1 MEKYLYGIDFGT
13 SNSALSILNIGSG
26 EIVNTFILPS
36 VLYFPKEEKRVLI
49 GHEAVE
55 KYVGDGMK
63 GRFIKSIKRVLSNKS
78 FQNTLING
86 VRYDLADLVSLILV
100 ELKKRADQ
108 FLGEE
113 VNSVILGRP
122 VFFDDDDQERDILAQ
137 KRLEMAA
144 KQAGFTTIHFQLEP
158 IAAAFT
164 YEKSLTEKQKVLVAD
179 LGGGTTDFTLIE
191 LDPAKHHST
200 DRRQDILGT
209 GGIYL
214 GGDAFDAAFMW
225 EKGTPHFGRGVK
237 YSTRPEQWL
246 DLPLS
251 LFLNIT
257 SWEKMIFFNST
268 KVLQDLKR
276 YYFQTKNNPKVK
288 NLIDLIEGNLGYS
301 IFREIEKVKIDLS
314 AQPLADFRFVPSG
327 IDEPVSEENFYA
339 IIAPDLQK
347 IEQYL
352 DRFLGEHEVDSVFLT
367 GGTSL
372 VPAVQQLFTK
382 RFGAEKIHSGDNFI
396 SVTKGLA
403 YSHYL
408 LN

>member
-13 SNSALSILNIGSG
+13 SNSALSILEISSG
-26 EIVNTFILPS
+26 EIVSTFILPS
-36 VLYFPKEEKRVLI
+36 VLYFPKGEKRVLI

-86 VRYDLADLVSLILV
+86 VRYDLSDLVSLILI
-100 ELKKRADQ
+100 ELKKRADAY
-108 FLGEE
+108 LGEE
-113 VNSVILGRP
+113 VKSVILGRP

-144 KQAGFTTIHFQLEP
+144 KQAGFSTIHFQLEP

-164 YEKSLTEKQKVLVAD
+164 YEKSLKEKQKVLVAD

-191 LDPAKHHST
+191 LDPRKHHST

-225 EKGTPHFGRGVK
+225 DKGTPHFGRGVK

-276 YYFQTKNNPKVK
+276 YYFQSKNHPKVK

-301 IFREIEKVKIDLS
+301 IFREIEKVKVDLS
-314 AQPLADFRFVPSG
+314 AQPQADFQFAPSG
-327 IDEPVSEENFYA
+327 IDEPILEQDFNA

-347 IEQYL
+347 IENYL
-352 DRFLGEHEVDSVFLT
+352 EKFLGDHQVDSVFLT

-372 VPAVQQLFTK
+372 VPAVQALFQK

-408 LN
+408 LQ

>member
-13 SNSALSILNIGSG
+13 SNSALSILDISTGK
-26 EIVNTFILPS
+26 IVNTFILPS
-36 VLYFPKEEKRVLI
+36 VLYFPKDEKRVLI

-55 KYVGDGMK
+55 KYVSDGMK

-86 VRYDLADLVSLILV
+86 VRYDLSDLVSLILIA
-100 ELKKRADQ
+100 LKKRADD
-108 FLGEE
+108 FLNTE
-113 VNSVILGRP
+113 VKTVILGRP

-137 KRLEMAA
+137 KRLQMAA
-144 KQAGFTTIHFQLEP
+144 KQAGFETIRFQLEP

-164 YEKSLTEKQKVLVAD
+164 YEKSLKEKQKVLVAD

-191 LDPAKHHST
+191 LDPQKHHST

-237 YSTRPEQWL
+237 YSTRPELWL

-276 YYFQTKNNPKVK
+276 YYFQTKNHRKVK
-288 NLIDLIEGNLGYS
+288 NLIELIEGNLGYS
-301 IFREIEKVKIDLS
+301 IFREIEKVKMDLS
-314 AQPLADFRFVPSG
+314 AHPQANFTFSPSG
-327 IDEPVSEENFYA
+327 IDEIVEEEDFHA
-339 IIAPDLQK
+339 IIAGDLRK
-347 IEQYL
+347 IENYL
-352 DRFLGEHEVDSVFLT
+352 DKFLADHKVDSVFLT

-372 VPAVQQLFTK
+372 VPAVQNLFRK